1 MGMIS
6 NIKTVARFEVKT
18 LVRSWFF
25 RIFSIITLL
34 MLVSFSI
41 GMLLDDNGMSGWAL
55 RSLSSNIPY
64 SNVAF
69 LNIAQ
74 AIIAI
79 FLAAD
84 FLRRDKK
91 LDTTEVI
98 YTRSMTNWEYVWGK
112 TFGVL
117 IVFGGLNVLV
127 IGLALIVN
135 IVVPGVVVYWI
146 GYIIYPL
153 LISFPTLVFTLG
165 LAFLIMS
172 LIRNQA
178 VTLIILLGYAA
189 VSIFLIGAKANHLF
203 DYMSFSLPMM
213 WSDFIGT
220 GNNWEIL
227 LQRGIYFSLG
237 MSMIFATIALCLSEP
252 SMA

>member
-1 MGMIS
+1 MIS

-153 LISFPTLVFTLG
+153 LISFPTLVLT
-165 LAFLIMS
+165 
-172 LIRNQA
+172 
-178 VTLIILLGYAA
+178 V
-189 VSIFLIGAKANHLF
+189 
-203 DYMSFSLPMM
+203 SLP
-213 WSDFIGT
+213 I
-220 GNNWEIL
+220 
-227 LQRGIYFSLG
+227 
-237 MSMIFATIALCLSEP
+237 
-252 SMA
+252 